1 MIINIINNCINWDIS
16 YIWGIN
22 PPGEQLATAYY
33 FGYFI
38 ILLPAVSI
46 LENVLF
52 YLAIKR

>member
-1 MIINIINNCINWDIS
+1 MHIEVPFVFLS
-16 YIWGIN
+16 
-22 PPGEQLATAYY
+22 QLATAYY